1 MSIFYVESI
10 ASENSCVFKNVT
22 ALNEKLVLAALA
34 SQAVILCLKPNLKE
48 ATPECNISLSSL
60 TALLHLHSF
69 NKEPRNIKQPE

>member
-1 MSIFYVESI
+1 M
-10 ASENSCVFKNVT
+10 FKNVT
-22 ALNEKLVLAALA
+22 TVNESQKLVLAALA

-69 NKEPRNIKQPE
+69 NKELRNVKQLEEYF